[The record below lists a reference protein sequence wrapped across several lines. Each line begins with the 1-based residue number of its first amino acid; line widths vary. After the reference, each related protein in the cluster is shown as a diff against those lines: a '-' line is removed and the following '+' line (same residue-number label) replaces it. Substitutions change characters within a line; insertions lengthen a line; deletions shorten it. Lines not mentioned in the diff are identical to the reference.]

1 MVDLQSIGMGLTL
14 ILLATSG
21 FIGAIAMQEGGEE
34 ENIFG
39 MNEAISQL
47 TIGDEDINAV
57 IVRFNSDFD
66 IFSNSD
72 GLNQIPL
79 GATVIIN
86 GAKDTINFLSLAF
99 FGWSIV
105 IDLMF
110 GFTIDPNILAFSLV
124 LKTIFGIIM
133 IITIAGFLGGI
144 IRSLPF
150 FGGG

>member
-14 ILLATSG
+14 ILLATSA
-21 FIGAIAMQEGGEE
+21 FIGAVAQQED
-34 ENIFG
+34 NAFG
-39 MNEAISQL
+39 FNEAIDKL
-47 TIGDEDINAV
+47 TLGDEDIQAV
-57 IVRFNSDFD
+57 IVRFNSDFNT
-66 IFSNSD
+66 FSNSD

-86 GAKDTINFLSLAF
+86 GAKDTINFFSLAF
-99 FGWSIV
+99 FGWTIV

-110 GFTIDPNILAFSLV
+110 GFTTDSGILAFSLV
-124 LKTIFGIIM
+124 LKTIFGIVM
-133 IITIAGFLGGI
+133 IVTIAGFLGGI

>member
-1 MVDLQSIGMGLTL
+1 MVDLQTIGMGLTL
-14 ILLATSG
+14 ILLATSA
-21 FIGAIAMQEGGEE
+21 FIGVISDQGTEE
-34 ENIFG
+34 ENLFG
-39 MNEAISQL
+39 FNEAVDQL
-47 TIGDEDINAV
+47 TIGEEDIQEV
-57 IVRFNSDFD
+57 IVRFNSDFNV
-66 IFSNSD
+66 FSNSD

-86 GAKDTINFLSLAF
+86 GAKDTINFFSLAF
-99 FGWSIV
+99 FGWTIV

-110 GFTIDPNILAFSLV
+110 GFTADSNIVAFSLV

-133 IITIAGFLGGI
+133 IVTIAGFLGGI